1 VLGVRDEMN
10 SLPKFMWQQAR
21 PVCVAGLEGV
31 ERNKA
36 VVVPG
41 AFNKVASAL
50 CRVLPY
56 SLTVRM
62 IPKAVTER

>member
-1 VLGVRDEMN
+1 LSG
-10 SLPKFMWQQAR
+10 WQQAR

-31 ERNKA
+31 ERNRA

-41 AFNKVASAL
+41 AFNRTAAAL

-56 SLTVRM
+56 AWTSKL
-62 IPKAVTER
+62 IPKGVMER